1 MRTFRCISDLMVGFV
16 DIRPSWKQPQHLT
29 WTFFLL
35 SVAGCLY
42 SPIRNM
48 CGKKHVC
55 RTILFLQND
64 SVLLRGE
71 LFDDKAMALP
81 RHHGDRL

>member
-1 MRTFRCISDLMVGFV
+1 MHFRFDGWFRGHTAIMEATSTPYL
-16 DIRPSWKQPQHLT
+16 DI
-29 WTFFLL
+29 FLL
-35 SVAGCLY
+35 SVAGCLC

-71 LFDDKAMALP
+71 NC
-81 RHHGDRL
+81 